1 MAPDGDVREFVLTF
15 ERGRWVATS
24 GELTVDGANLT
35 ELEEALADV
44 FRSQPELAERLPT
57 RVQLRFDISSLPAW
71 MRQYQSHYLNYSLY
85 IAADGSAEVRR

>member
-1 MAPDGDVREFVLTF
+1 MAQDGDVREFVLTF
-15 ERGRWVATS
+15 EQSRWVATS

-35 ELEEALADV
+35 ELEEALAEI
-44 FRSQPELAERLPT
+44 FRSQAELAERLPT